1 MLTLFKLLKSYKTLA
16 SVLAL
21 LSVLVG
27 SMYLWGEVKK
37 DLISQGYQTAITEY
51 QAKMLEQHSENISD
65 TETKL
70 ILLRENLQTQYKK
83 NLERVYSEVEVD
95 SRVITNTK
103 FIEKEV
109 YIEKNCNTVDPN
121 LISMFNETINGINAS
136 K

>member
-51 QAKMLEQHSENISD
+51 QAKMLEQHNENISD

-121 LISMFNETINGINAS
+121 LISMFNETINGINTS

>member
-1 MLTLFKLLKSYKTLA
+1 
-16 SVLAL
+16 
-21 LSVLVG
+21 
-27 SMYLWGEVKK
+27 MYLWGEVKK

-51 QAKMLEQHSENISD
+51 QAKMLEQHNENISD

-121 LISMFNETINGINAS
+121 LISMFNETINGINTS